1 MYFAITQDSQIRN
14 DNDRDLWHT
23 STTRV
28 FHYIDIVSD
37 FVSLL
42 NVTSFAS
49 VDPWYMESESIM
61 ILLPIEEEMTRE
73 GKCFEETK
81 DEYLQFVDVDVTEE
95 TDLT

>member
-1 MYFAITQDSQIRN
+1 MYFAKDGQIRN

-37 FVSLL
+37 FVTLL
-42 NVTSFAS
+42 NMTSFAF
-49 VDPWYMESESIM
+49 VEPWYMESIM

-81 DEYLQFVDVDVTEE
+81 DEYLQFVDVDVTEA
-95 TDLT
+95 TDFT